1 MAGAHLVSTARMA
14 WARASFKGQ
23 GVWAEVDG
31 DGAPVVTAGR
41 IAVRYS
47 DKAGATIYQAGAGRV
62 EPSGKPPV
70 ELPAGAPADETR
82 APASAAVNSEVRA
95 GQPASR
101 SGRGS
106 GFGSAGTRTAAQA
119 TAAKAAATAQVSA
132 AANAVRC
139 FTDGACT
146 GNPGPAGAGL
156 VVKFADGRV
165 VEKHRALGFATNN
178 VGELAGIEMALDELD
193 AAAVEPDAEAVIFSD
208 SQYARGVLT
217 QGWKAKANVELIAAI
232 RVRLRARPGVVLQW
246 VAGHVGLAENERA
259 DALAR
264 RGVDES
270 RRR

>member
-1 MAGAHLVSTARMA
+1 MA

-23 GVWAEVDG
+23 SVWAEVDAE
-31 DGAPVVTAGR
+31 GAPVVTGGR

-47 DKAGATIYQAGAGRV
+47 DKAGATIYQAGASRV

-70 ELPAGAPADETR
+70 ELPPGAAAPESPADAPRPASPAGASPGA
-82 APASAAVNSEVRA
+82 
-95 GQPASR
+95 R

-106 GFGSAGTRTAAQA
+106 GFGSAGTRTAAQT
-119 TAAKAAATAQVSA
+119 TAAKAAASAQVSA

-156 VVKFADGRV
+156 HVKFPDGRV
-165 VEKHRALGFATNN
+165 VERHKALGFATNN
-178 VGELAGIEMALDELD
+178 VGELAAIEMALDELD
-193 AAAVEPDAEAVIFSD
+193 VAAVEPGAAVVIFSD
-208 SQYARGVLT
+208 SQYAKGVLT
-217 QGWKAKANVELIAAI
+217 QGWKAKANVELITAI
-232 RVRLRARPGVVLQW
+232 RTRLRSRPGATLQW

-264 RGVDES
+264 KGVEES